1 MNQREQILDLL
12 SGKIIDSVPA
22 FSGLIHVTAQ
32 GLVRE
37 GLIFHETH
45 KDASKMAKAAA
56 STFKLSGLP
65 SAVVPLDMYV
75 EAEALGAEI
84 NFRENREFEFPQ
96 VKEAGLFK
104 SAKDLSAEMT
114 ILAPYTH
121 LPWRAV
127 PGSAGDDNEFL
138 NNGRIKLVCDA
149 IKLLKKDVGN
159 DVVIGGMIPGPYTL
173 LLLVVDVKEMFIEM
187 KKEPQAVTDALF
199 HLSSFLAEVGTAY
212 RNAGADFVTIHDMGG
227 SPAFIGP
234 ARYEQFVL
242 PAEKLL
248 IDKLPK
254 PRVLSLCGNVT
265 RSLHLLAQTGADA
278 ISLDQTVDLTA
289 ARLALK
295 DILLFGNIDPVETL
309 YRGDSAQVAE
319 AVIRAKEAGVDAIW
333 PGCDLVP
340 QSPIE
345 NIRTLV
351 K

>member
-1 MNQREQILDLL
+1 MREQILDLL
-12 SGKIIDSVPA
+12 SGKKMDSQPA

-32 GLVRE
+32 GLERE

-45 KDASKMAKAAA
+45 KDANKMARAAA

-96 VKEAGLFK
+96 VKEAGLFE
-104 SAKDLSAEMT
+104 SAKALTAEIT
-114 ILAPYTH
+114 TLAPY
-121 LPWRAV
+121 A
-127 PGSAGDDNEFL
+127 SAGEDIEFL
-138 NNGRIKLVCDA
+138 HKGRINLVCDA
-149 IKLLKKDVGN
+149 IKFLKEDVGN
-159 DVVIGGMIPGPYTL
+159 EVVIGGMIPGPYTL
-173 LLLVVDVKEMFIEM
+173 LLLIADVKNMFIEM

-212 RNAGADFVTIHDMGG
+212 REAGADFVTIHDMGG

-248 IDKLPK
+248 IEKLPK
-254 PRVLSLCGNVT
+254 PRVLSVCGNVT

-278 ISLDQTVDLTA
+278 ISLDQTVDLAA
-289 ARLALK
+289 ARLALN
-295 DILLFGNIDPVETL
+295 DTLLFGNIDPVETL
-309 YRGDSAQVAE
+309 YRGDSAQVAK

-340 QSPIE
+340 QSPID
-345 NIRTLV
+345 NIRSLAQQS
-351 K
+351 KS